1 MSVTEKI
8 TGSILL
14 RCQNGVSDKEYKIEL
29 VEQSDDNKGVELKIL
44 RSSYGRTGKLSN
56 VGSIGEHSF
65 RLLDKTVTA
74 KIKKGYEIVMVNGRP
89 FTSGSQGD
97 AMRLMTEQSTLNDLR
112 NAQPVQRIRAR
123 DVEVTFDIGQCVPI
137 W

>member
-1 MSVTEKI
+1 MAVKEKL

-29 VEQSDDNKGVELKIL
+29 IEQSEDTTGVELKIL
-44 RSSYGRTGKLSN
+44 RSSYGKTGKLTN
-56 VGSIGEHSF
+56 VGSLGEHSF
-65 RLLDKTVTA
+65 RLLEKTVSA
-74 KIKKGYEIVMVNGRP
+74 KIKKGYEIVMVNGKP
-89 FTSGSQGD
+89 FTNGSQGD
-97 AMRLMTEQSTLNDLR
+97 AMRLMTEESTLNDLR
-112 NAQPVQRIRAR
+112 NAQPAQRIRAR